1 MNFIFI
7 NIFFYK
13 MFKIYFLKLYSNTEY
28 YLFEEQ
34 IFTND
39 FVDDYFEDLN
49 QQLENILG
57 FTYKFIHFLYKI
69 NGIVENPKK
78 DIKNE
83 SLFDY

>member
-1 MNFIFI
+1 M
-7 NIFFYK
+7 NIFFNK

-57 FTYKFIHFLYKI
+57 FTYKFIIKTYFIQFLYKI
-69 NGIVENPKK
+69 IGICEESKK
-78 DIKNE
+78 R
-83 SLFDY
+83 Y

>member
-1 MNFIFI
+1 M
-7 NIFFYK
+7 NIFFNK

-49 QQLENILG
+49 Q
-57 FTYKFIHFLYKI
+57 
-69 NGIVENPKK
+69 
-78 DIKNE
+78 
-83 SLFDY
+83 

>member
-1 MNFIFI
+1 M
-7 NIFFYK
+7 NIFFNK
-13 MFKIYFLKLYSNTEY
+13 MFKIYFLKLYRNTEY

-57 FTYKFIHFLYKI
+57 FTYKFIIKTYFIHFLYKI
-69 NGIVENPKK
+69 IGICGESKK
-78 DIKNE
+78 R
-83 SLFDY
+83 Y

>member
-1 MNFIFI
+1 MNFIFM
-7 NIFFYK
+7 NIFFNK

-57 FTYKFIHFLYKI
+57 FTYKFIIKTYFIQFLYKI
-69 NGIVENPKK
+69 IGIYEESKK
-78 DIKNE
+78 R
-83 SLFDY
+83 Y

>member
-13 MFKIYFLKLYSNTEY
+13 IFKIYFLKLYSNTEY

-57 FTYKFIHFLYKI
+57 FTYKFIIKTYFI
-69 NGIVENPKK
+69 NLESKK
-78 DIKNE
+78 RYLKRK
-83 SLFDY
+83 LFDYW